1 MNTVSLLLL
10 YTTYEMKIII
20 TYYQISFEIF
30 MLSILHILYMD
41 PHVSKYII
49 YYFGTTVNW
58 LLKLSSEIVFQF
70 ITVLQAICLIERV
83 TVQMTTLYEYLR
95 VFDQRIFFDQKNISQ
110 KNLDWEH
117 KKFLTE
123 NF

>member
-1 MNTVSLLLL
+1 MSTVSLLLL
-10 YTTYEMKIII
+10 YTYEMKIII

-58 LLKLSSEIVFQF
+58 LLKFSIYHSVTRNMFDWICTLRFLNN
-70 ITVLQAICLIERV
+70 TVNK
-83 TVQMTTLYEYLR
+83 
-95 VFDQRIFFDQKNISQ
+95 QKTRGND
-110 KNLDWEH
+110 L
-117 KKFLTE
+117 
-123 NF
+123 